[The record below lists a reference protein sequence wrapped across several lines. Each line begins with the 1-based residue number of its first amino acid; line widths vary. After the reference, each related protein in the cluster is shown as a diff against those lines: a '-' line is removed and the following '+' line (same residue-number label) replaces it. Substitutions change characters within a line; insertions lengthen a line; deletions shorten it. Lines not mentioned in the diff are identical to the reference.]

1 MEITQ
6 LFELVKSDGRK
17 TKKNE
22 ILFICQEEKTQ
33 ILTTNVRIEQ
43 KWIDENL
50 GWNQSEHEGIRGIR
64 LPSHRIW
71 LPDSYIYNAAFD
83 QLSESPTQGVVNG
96 TIEKLF

>member
-6 LFELVKSDGRK
+6 LFELVSKRRFF
-17 TKKNE
+17 E
-22 ILFICQEEKTQ
+22 IYHLIFLKEEKTQ

-43 KWIDENL
+43 KWTDVNL
-50 GWNQSEHEGIRGIR
+50 AWNQSEYDGIRGIR

-83 QLSESPTQGVVNG
+83 LSVHAPTQAVVNG
-96 TIEKLF
+96 ICPRNSEI